1 MVGGP
6 EKGCRKWRSMEAS
19 WAKTLNKQ
27 KGMRVDCTK
36 TSILI
41 TGEVVSG
48 MWKVV
53 LTSRTYTRALFY
65 VCMLAPSR
73 ISVFVGKE
81 NECEK
86 YKEERAMYGWS

>member
-6 EKGCRKWRSMEAS
+6 EKGCPKWRSMEAS

-53 LTSRTYTRALFY
+53 LTSRTYTRAL
-65 VCMLAPSR
+65 CMYASSQQD
-73 ISVFVGKE
+73 ICTCWQG
-81 NECEK
+81 
-86 YKEERAMYGWS
+86 ERM